1 MKIKNTIMGLGI
13 ILLAVI
19 ADQITKYQAVA
30 HLKGKESF
38 VLIKGV
44 LEFSY
49 LENAG
54 AAFGSFQGMQ
64 IPLIL
69 VTLVIIGVLLWK
81 LYRLPQNR
89 RYLPIRLVG
98 IFLISGAVGNLIDR
112 VKNRYVVDFIYFV
125 PIDFPKFNVAD
136 CYVTLS
142 VIALILLLLF
152 YYKEDERDTI
162 LSL

>member
-54 AAFGSFQGMQ
+54 AAFGSFQGMR

-69 VTLVIIGVLLWK
+69 VTLVIIGVLIWK

-89 RYLPIRLVG
+89 RYVPIRLVG

>member
-1 MKIKNTIMGLGI
+1 MGLGI

>member
-30 HLKGKESF
+30 HLKGKASF

>member
-1 MKIKNTIMGLGI
+1 MGLGI

-19 ADQITKYQAVA
+19 ADQITKYQAVV

-69 VTLVIIGVLLWK
+69 VTLVIIGVLIWK

-89 RYLPIRLVG
+89 RYVPIRLVG

-152 YYKEDERDTI
+152 YYKEDERDMI

>member
-1 MKIKNTIMGLGI
+1 MGLGI

-54 AAFGSFQGMQ
+54 AAFGSFQGMR

-69 VTLVIIGVLLWK
+69 VTLVIIGVLIWK

-89 RYLPIRLVG
+89 RYVPIRLVG

>member
-1 MKIKNTIMGLGI
+1 MGFGI

>member
-1 MKIKNTIMGLGI
+1 MKIKNTIMGFGI

-89 RYLPIRLVG
+89 RYVPIRLVG

>member
-1 MKIKNTIMGLGI
+1 MGFGI

-89 RYLPIRLVG
+89 RYVPIRLVG

>member
-1 MKIKNTIMGLGI
+1 MGFGI

-89 RYLPIRLVG
+89 RYVPIRLVG

-112 VKNRYVVDFIYFV
+112 VKNHYVVDFIYFV

>member
-69 VTLVIIGVLLWK
+69 VTLVIIGVLIWK

-89 RYLPIRLVG
+89 RYVPIRLVG

>member
-1 MKIKNTIMGLGI
+1 MGLGI

-69 VTLVIIGVLLWK
+69 VTLVIIGVLIWK

-89 RYLPIRLVG
+89 RYVPIRLVG

>member
-1 MKIKNTIMGLGI
+1 MKIKNTIMGFGI

-89 RYLPIRLVG
+89 RYVPIRLVG

-112 VKNRYVVDFIYFV
+112 VKNHYVVDFIYFV

>member
-1 MKIKNTIMGLGI
+1 MGLGI

-125 PIDFPKFNVAD
+125 PTDFPKFNVAD